1 MEYDSELKE
10 PIISRK
16 MMTNFCAETEKFSI
30 FQERKMADLNQQ
42 RFILA
47 TDKIIEQLRNG
58 AENVNTSKSATF
70 RTVQRF
76 DILSG
81 RRGARKRVLFL
92 KWRNT
97 NWPG

>member
-1 MEYDSELKE
+1 
-10 PIISRK
+10 
-16 MMTNFCAETEKFSI
+16 
-30 FQERKMADLNQQ
+30 MADLNQQ

-58 AENVNTSKSATF
+58 AKNVNTSKSTTF

-76 DILSG
+76 DILCG

-92 KWRNT
+92 KWRST